1 MPPKDDRITMKF
13 EKALWRRIES
23 LVKSHPEWGIISV
36 PDFVRR
42 AVENEIRRRQEE
54 GSNRVLTLCFS
65 PESADKR
72 RKAP

>member
-1 MPPKDDRITMKF
+1 MKF
-13 EKALWRRIES
+13 DKALWRRVES

-42 AVENEIRRRQEE
+42 AVENEIKARREE
-54 GSNRVLTLCFS
+54 ESNRVVTLCLS
-65 PESADKR
+65 PGSEDKR

>member
-1 MPPKDDRITMKF
+1 MKF
-13 EKALWRRIES
+13 DKALWRRVES
-23 LVKSHPEWGIISV
+23 LVKSHPEWGVISV

-42 AVENEIRRRQEE
+42 AVENEIKARREE
-54 GSNRVLTLCFS
+54 GSNRVLTLCLS